1 MPKHIQVLREN
12 EYNIPIGT
20 AMVTNAEA
28 NAMLASGA
36 AIEVP
41 SLPLPQQTQETPP
54 TIIVQQ
60 SEPKPK
66 TTTIK
71 RNRKQGPM
79 KTKFSNSKIKKS

>member
-1 MPKHIQVLREN
+1 MPKHIHVLREN
-12 EYNIPIGT
+12 AYNIPIGT
-20 AMVTNAEA
+20 AMVTNTEA
-28 NAMLASGA
+28 NAMIADGS

-41 SLPLPQQTQETPP
+41 AIPLPQQTQETPP

>member
-1 MPKHIQVLREN
+1 MPKHIHVLREN
-12 EYNIPIGT
+12 AYNIPIGT
-20 AMVTNAEA
+20 AMVTNTEA
-28 NAMLASGA
+28 NAMLAEGD
-36 AIEVP
+36 AIEIQET
-41 SLPLPQQTQETPP
+41 PLPQTQEAPP

>member
-1 MPKHIQVLREN
+1 MPKHIHILREN
-12 EYNIPIGT
+12 RFNIPIGT
-20 AMVTNAEA
+20 GLISNDEA
-28 NAMLASGA
+28 NAMLAEGD

-41 SLPLPQQTQETPP
+41 DTPLPQIQEAPP

-79 KTKFSNSKIKKS
+79 KTTKFSNSKN

>member
-1 MPKHIQVLREN
+1 MPKHIHILREN
-12 EYNIPIGT
+12 RFNIPIGT
-20 AMVTNAEA
+20 GLISNDEA
-28 NAMLASGA
+28 NAMLADGS

-41 SLPLPQQTQETPP
+41 ALPLPQQTQETPP

>member
-12 EYNIPIGT
+12 AYNIPIGT
-20 AMVTNAEA
+20 AMVTNTEA
-28 NAMLASGA
+28 NAMLGQGS

-41 SLPLPQQTQETPP
+41 AIPLPQQTPEAPP

>member
-1 MPKHIQVLREN
+1 MPKHIHILREN
-12 EYNIPIGT
+12 RFNIPIGT
-20 AMVTNAEA
+20 GLISNDEA
-28 NAMLASGA
+28 NAMLAEGD
-36 AIEVP
+36 AIEIQET
-41 SLPLPQQTQETPP
+41 PLPQTQEAPP

>member
-20 AMVTNAEA
+20 AMVTNTEA
-28 NAMLASGA
+28 NAMLADGS

-41 SLPLPQQTQETPP
+41 ALPLPQQTQETPP

-79 KTKFSNSKIKKS
+79 KTKFSNSKN

>member
-1 MPKHIQVLREN
+1 MPKHIQILREN
-12 EYNIPIGT
+12 AYNIPIGT
-20 AMVTNAEA
+20 AMVTNTEA
-28 NAMLASGA
+28 NAMLAEGD
-36 AIEVP
+36 AIEIQET
-41 SLPLPQQTQETPP
+41 PLPQTQETPP

>member
-1 MPKHIQVLREN
+1 MPKHLQIIREN
-12 EYNIPIGT
+12 KFKLSLGT
-20 AMVTNAEA
+20 CMVSNAEA
-28 NAMLASGA
+28 NEMLADGT
-36 AIEVP
+36 AIEV
-41 SLPLPQQTQETPP
+41 SPLPMPIVHEEPP

-60 SEPKPK
+60 KEPKPK